1 MSDEFLE
8 FDYKDYPI
16 ELKLFRATV
25 LKAKMQQFQVQS
37 NRVGHKWLMYI
48 NSTKIRFAFAAWL
61 MHSFYADRDI
71 TAALITTEMG
81 VSRKAIDE
89 MVNDWE
95 AEDWLY
101 KEKGTGIHNNK
112 LFLHPT
118 MEILHINDE
127 WFQWYEVH
135 ILPLIGNAYNVY
147 KHSKLKISDLQHEV
161 QFNTTS
167 GTNLSGIEDNVASFI
182 LESSR
187 KRRSKGKT

>member
-1 MSDEFLE
+1 MSDEFIQ
-8 FDYKDYPI
+8 FDYNDYPV

-25 LKAKMQQFQVQS
+25 TKAKMVQYQVQN
-37 NRVGHKWLMYI
+37 NRTSHRWLQYV
-48 NSTKIRFAFAAWL
+48 NSTRVRLGFATWL
-61 MHSFYADRDI
+61 IHSFYADRDI

-95 AEDWLY
+95 AESWLY
-101 KEKGTGIHNNK
+101 KEKGTGIDSTK
-112 LFLHPT
+112 YFLHPSP
-118 MEILHINDE
+118 EILHINDE
-127 WFQWYEVH
+127 WFQWYEH
-135 ILPLIGNAYNVY
+135 TIYPLINDALTLY
-147 KHSKLKISDLQHEV
+147 KASKVNISDLKHKA

-182 LESSR
+182 LDGSR

>member
-1 MSDEFLE
+1 MSDEFIQ
-8 FDYKDYPI
+8 FDYNDYPV

-25 LKAKMQQFQVQS
+25 TKAKMVQYQVQN
-37 NRVGHKWLMYI
+37 NRTSHKWLQYV
-48 NSTKIRFAFAAWL
+48 NSTRVRYGFAVWL
-61 MHSFYADRDI
+61 IHSFYADRDI

-95 AEDWLY
+95 AEGWLY
-101 KEKGTGIHNNK
+101 KEKGTGIDSTK
-112 LFLHPT
+112 YFLHPT
-118 MEILHINDE
+118 AEILHINDE
-127 WFQWYEVH
+127 WFQWYEH
-135 ILPLIGNAYNVY
+135 TISLN
-147 KHSKLKISDLQHEV
+147 SKINIVDIKQKA

-182 LESSR
+182 LEGSR